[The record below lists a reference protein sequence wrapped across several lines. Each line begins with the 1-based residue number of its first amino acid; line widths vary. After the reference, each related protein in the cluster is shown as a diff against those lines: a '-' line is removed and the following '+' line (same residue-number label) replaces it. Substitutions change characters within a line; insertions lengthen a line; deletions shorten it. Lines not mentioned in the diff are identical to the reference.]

1 MNGDENKTGDW
12 KMILGGILLI
22 VVLFVGVN
30 LVFWLLGEVIH
41 QDVGGEPPG
50 VSASQSA
57 PGDREVPSFCVHCGG
72 ELPKS
77 FEWGQFCPWCGQKVA

>member
-30 LVFWLLGEVIH
+30 LVFCVLGEVIH
-41 QDVGGEPPG
+41 KYV
-50 VSASQSA
+50 
-57 PGDREVPSFCVHCGG
+57 
-72 ELPKS
+72 
-77 FEWGQFCPWCGQKVA
+77 WG